1 MTTDGVSLKGL
12 QDALVARGAKLVSV
26 NYTSSDV
33 ADDGDRVR
41 ADCGHDASSDVN
53 AARKVATAADLRKV
67 E

>member
-12 QDALVARGAKLVSV
+12 QDALVARGAKLSSA

-41 ADCGHDASSDVN
+41 LECGLDASSDVN
-53 AARKVATAADLRKV
+53 AARKMATAQRARDGR
-67 E
+67 